1 MKHHL
6 KTAIEVFQEVVS
18 YESKQSKEFRTEV
31 RVRKYMRVQAKT
43 IVLNKQLIAT
53 NLDDEFLYKHFHSNL
68 GYARINLI
76 AKTCTCHKFMDK
88 GVCKH
93 LIAAC
98 MQQEISLPG
107 LVQLPAKFKII
118 RRKKNREYRD
128 DSRDQE
134 QLDIIAEEVVV
145 TSDPLTVQT
154 LQTQIETEIQHQV
167 PKKRGR
173 KPKQGAEVAEGS
185 TQIGR
190 PPLASKALVNDTEVP
205 KRITRSNSTKQVL

>member
-1 MKHHL
+1 M
-6 KTAIEVFQEVVS
+6 
-18 YESKQSKEFRTEV
+18 
-31 RVRKYMRVQAKT
+31 
-43 IVLNKQLIAT
+43 
-53 NLDDEFLYKHFHSNL
+53 
-68 GYARINLI
+68 
-76 AKTCTCHKFMDK
+76 
-88 GVCKH
+88 
-93 LIAAC
+93 
-98 MQQEISLPG
+98 
-107 LVQLPAKFKII
+107 
-118 RRKKNREYRD
+118 
-128 DSRDQE
+128 
-134 QLDIIAEEVVV
+134 VV